1 MLCHALTYK
10 QGPPHKLCGDA
21 VSRGISLYQPPFEE
35 FQVLRV
41 DVTQPGSIS
50 LPAQKSPMMLVVLE
64 SQGTHSL
71 QVSLPARLG
80 ALSDL
85 TLIVFASC
93 PGSTAA
99 VASCITW

>member
-80 ALSDL
+80 AFVRLDFDR
-85 TLIVFASC
+85 VR
-93 PGSTAA
+93 
-99 VASCITW
+99 